1 MLHPAGIIF
10 LLRRVDPAEPPGAFT
25 GVVDVEWVP
34 TSRWTAPTP
43 SCTSTPGLGSP
54 RPATSALGLG
64 SPLQHLHR
72 DWGSPLPH
80 LRQDWAHR
88 CNICT
93 ATGLTPPTSSPGLG
107 SPCPHLRRDWAHPCH
122 ICTRTQVPL
131 SWTEA
136 APSPVT
142 VDWVSPPRDLLLVR
156 PDCAVGIPVIINASS
171 ALGRGT
177 VRFFVEVRAN
187 RHAAAR
193 LHVELSIV
201 D

>member
-1 MLHPAGIIF
+1 MLSLAWSMSNGYRPLAGPRQH
-10 LLRRVDPAEPPGAFT
+10 LRPHLRRESAH
-25 GVVDVEWVP
+25 
-34 TSRWTAPTP
+34 
-43 SCTSTPGLGSP
+43 PGLPHLRWDWAHRCNICAGTG
-54 RPATSALGLG
+54 RTAATSAPGLG

-72 DWGSPLPH
+72 DW
-80 LRQDWAHR
+80 AH
-88 CNICT
+88 
-93 ATGLTPPTSSPGLG
+93 PTSSPGLG
-107 SPCPHLRRDWAHPCH
+107 SPCPHLRRDWAPPCH

-156 PDCAVGIPVIINASS
+156 PDCAVGVPVIINASS

-201 D
+201 DSVS

>member
-43 SCTSTPGLGSP
+43 SSTAAPGLGSP
-54 RPATSALGLG
+54 LCHICAGTGLTAATSAPGLG
-64 SPLQHLHR
+64 APLPHLHR
-72 DWGSPLPH
+72 DW
-80 LRQDWAHR
+80 AHR
-88 CNICT
+88 
-93 ATGLTPPTSSPGLG
+93 
-107 SPCPHLRRDWAHPCH
+107 CH

-201 D
+201 DSVS